1 MERLNTLTQARR
13 PKVGKRVSL
22 VSLGCPKNLVD
33 SEMILGMLAQAGY
46 VITYQPEESE
56 IIIINTCSF
65 IEAAV
70 RESLQTIL
78 ELTQLKESGPC
89 RFLVVCGC
97 LPQRYKDKLTHLLPE
112 IDLFVG
118 PGNFSLLPDLLK
130 DINENEKK
138 TVSRLHISA
147 PSFIPD
153 TAIPRLPSTLHM
165 AYVKI
170 ADGCSNLCSY
180 CTILKIRGSFQS
192 HSIDS
197 IIHGVTQLANIGIK
211 EINLVAHDT
220 TAYGLDLPGSLRIED
235 LLSAFSSINGIKCI
249 RILYAHPKRIT
260 KSLIEAIRDNDK
272 VINYLDIP
280 IQHINHDILKAMN
293 RPYDGY
299 YIRNLI
305 DRLRKAI
312 PHIVLRTT
320 LMVGFP
326 NETDKVFQELVDFV
340 QEIQFDHLGVFKY
353 SKNEGTKATTFKG
366 QITEKIKELR
376 YRTLMEVQAQ
386 VSFSKNRSLVGT
398 SQEVIIEE
406 SGNRVGA
413 PLKGRTWH
421 QSPDIDGI
429 VYITKGSGAIGDIV
443 DATITKAI
451 AYDLIGEV
459 RD

>member
-1 MERLNTLTQARR
+1 MRGVRKSGN
-13 PKVGKRVSL
+13 VSKRVSL

-33 SEMILGMLAQAGY
+33 SETILGMLAQAGY
-46 VITYQPEESE
+46 IITYQLEESE
-56 IIIINTCSF
+56 IVIINTCSF

-78 ELTQLKESGPC
+78 ELAQLKENGPC

-118 PGNFSLLPDLLK
+118 PGDFSLLPDLLRN
-130 DINENEKK
+130 INKK
-138 TVSRLHISA
+138 SIPRLHIST
-147 PSFIPD
+147 PSFMPD
-153 TAIPRLPSTLHM
+153 IAIPRLPSTLHM

-180 CTILKIRGSFQS
+180 CTIPEIRGSFQS
-192 HSIDS
+192 RSIDS
-197 IIHGVTQLANIGIK
+197 IIHEVTQLANMGVK
-211 EINLVAHDT
+211 EIDLVAHDT
-220 TAYGLDLPGSLRIED
+220 AAYGLDLPGPCELKD
-235 LLSAFSSINGIKCI
+235 LLSALSFINGIKWI

-260 KSLIEAIRDNDK
+260 KSLIEAIRDNNK

-280 IQHINHDILKAMN
+280 IQHINHDILKVMN
-293 RPYDGY
+293 RPYNGY

-326 NETDKVFQELVDFV
+326 NETDEVFQELVDFV
-340 QEIQFDHLGVFKY
+340 QEIQFHHLGVFKY
-353 SKNEGTKATTFKG
+353 SREERTRAATFEG
-366 QITEKIKELR
+366 QIPEKIKELR
-376 YRTLMEVQAQ
+376 YRTLMELQAQ
-386 VSFSKNRSLVGT
+386 ISLSKNRGLVGT
-398 SQEVIIEE
+398 TQEVIIEE

-413 PLKGRTWH
+413 PLKGRTSH
-421 QSPDIDGI
+421 QAPDIDGI

-443 DATITKAI
+443 DVTITEART
-451 AYDLIGEV
+451 YDLIGEV
-459 RD
+459 RGEIF